1 MPEKSGKEW
10 VAAAFAKPGFVGYT
24 VAGDPNLSDSI
35 EIAKALID
43 GGCDVLELGVPFSD
57 PVADGG
63 VIQSA
68 DNRAIDAGITT
79 DGVFEIVQAVRS
91 YSDVPI
97 VFLVYCNI
105 VFRRGIDRFYDE
117 ANAAGVDGMLIVDMP
132 PEEIEPALKASEWTG
147 IAQIF
152 LVTQTTSDERLD
164 MIVRLASGFI
174 YLVSSLGVTGKRA
187 EISKNA
193 FPLLERVKARTKIPV
208 AVGFGISEPA
218 HAAEIVLHGADGVIV
233 GSAIV
238 GRIEDHLGD
247 KEGVLAELRR
257 YVRSMKCS
265 VDDEAKKRGI

>member
-1 MPEKSGKEW
+1 MQVKYGKER
-10 VAAAFAKPGFVGYT
+10 VTAAFVKPGFVGYT
-24 VAGDPNLSDSI
+24 VAGDPNLLDSI

-63 VIQSA
+63 VIQGA
-68 DNRAIDAGITT
+68 DKRAIDAGITT
-79 DGVFEIVQAVRS
+79 DGVFEIVKSIRG

-97 VFLVYCNI
+97 VFLVYYNI
-105 VFRRGIDRFYDE
+105 VFRRGVDRFYDD
-117 ANAAGVDGMLIVDMP
+117 AKKAGVDGMLIVDMP
-132 PEEIEPALKASEWTG
+132 PEEAESALKASERTG

-152 LVTQTTSDERLD
+152 LVTQTTSNERLD

-193 FPLLERVKARTKIPV
+193 FPLLERVKARTEIPI
-208 AVGFGISEPA
+208 AVGFGISSPQ
-218 HAAEIVLHGADGVIV
+218 HVAEIIRHGADGVIV

-238 GRIEDHLGD
+238 GRIEDNLGD
-247 KEGVLAELRR
+247 KEGMLAELRA
-257 YVRSMKCS
+257 YVRSMKRS
-265 VDDEAKKRGI
+265 IEDEADKRGI

>member
-1 MPEKSGKEW
+1 MPAKSGKERIS
-10 VAAAFAKPGFVGYT
+10 AAFTNPGFVGYT

-68 DNRAIDAGITT
+68 DNRAINAGITT
-79 DGVFEIVQAVRS
+79 DGVFEIVKAVRS
-91 YSDVPI
+91 YSNVPI

-117 ANAAGVDGMLIVDMP
+117 AKEAGVDGMLIVDMP
-132 PEEIEPALKASEWTG
+132 PEEIEPALKASERTG

-164 MIVRLASGFI
+164 MIVSLASGFI
-174 YLVSSLGVTGKRA
+174 YLVSSLGVTGKRT

-193 FPLLERVKARTKIPV
+193 FPLLERVKARTKTPV
-208 AVGFGISEPA
+208 AVGFGISEPV
-218 HAAEIVLHGADGVIV
+218 HAAEIVRHGADGVIV

-238 GRIEDHLGD
+238 GRIEDYLGD
-247 KEGVLAELRR
+247 KEGMFAELRK
-257 YVRSMKCS
+257 YVRSMKNS

>member
-1 MPEKSGKEW
+1 MPAQSGKER
-10 VAAAFAKPGFVGYT
+10 VAAVFAKPGFVGYT
-24 VAGDPNLSDSI
+24 VAGDPNLPDSI

-68 DNRAIDAGITT
+68 DNRAINAGITT
-79 DGVFEIVQAVRS
+79 NGVFEIVRAVRS

-117 ANAAGVDGMLIVDMP
+117 AKEAGVDGMLIVDMP
-132 PEEIEPALKASEWTG
+132 PEEIEPALKASERTG
-147 IAQIF
+147 IAQIL

-187 EISKNA
+187 EISENA

-218 HAAEIVLHGADGVIV
+218 HAAEIVRHGADGVIV

-238 GRIEDHLGD
+238 GRIEDNLGN
-247 KEGVLAELRR
+247 KKGMLAELRT
-257 YVRSMKCS
+257 YIQSMKGS

>member
-1 MPEKSGKEW
+1 MPEKSGKER

-79 DGVFEIVQAVRS
+79 DGVFEIVRAVRN

-117 ANAAGVDGMLIVDMP
+117 AKEAGVDGMLIVDMP
-132 PEEIEPALKASEWTG
+132 PEEIEPALKASERTG
-147 IAQIF
+147 IAQIL

-187 EISKNA
+187 EISENA
-193 FPLLERVKARTKIPV
+193 FPLLERVKARTAIPV
-208 AVGFGISEPA
+208 AVGFGISCPE
-218 HAAEIVLHGADGVIV
+218 HAAEIVRHGADGVIV

-247 KEGVLAELRR
+247 KERMLAELRT
-257 YVRSMKCS
+257 YVRSMKSS

>member
-1 MPEKSGKEW
+1 MPEKSGKER

-68 DNRAIDAGITT
+68 DNRAINAGITT
-79 DGVFEIVQAVRS
+79 DGVFEIVRAVRS

-105 VFRRGIDRFYDE
+105 VFRRGINRFYDE
-117 ANAAGVDGMLIVDMP
+117 AKEAGVDGMLIVDMP
-132 PEEIEPALKASEWTG
+132 PEEIEPALKASERTG

-187 EISKNA
+187 EISKNT

-208 AVGFGISEPA
+208 AVGFGISELV
-218 HAAEIVLHGADGVIV
+218 HAAEIVRHGADGVIV

-238 GRIEDHLGD
+238 AKIEDHLGD
-247 KEGVLAELRR
+247 KEGMLAELRR
-257 YVRSMKCS
+257 YVRSMKRS
-265 VDDEAKKRGI
+265 IEDEADKRGI